1 MLEKVI
7 DSIVEAEKAGEE
19 KVAEAQRRSETIL
32 SESERNVAGIRER
45 AAAERK
51 ERLKEMYAGA
61 EKTANEKA
69 REVREKGFAE
79 SDALKAGYM
88 KKTEKAVDMLLRR
101 VL

>member
-61 EKTANEKA
+61 EKTVDEKA

>member
-1 MLEKVI
+1 
-7 DSIVEAEKAGEE
+7 
-19 KVAEAQRRSETIL
+19 
-32 SESERNVAGIRER
+32 
-45 AAAERK
+45 
-51 ERLKEMYAGA
+51 MYAGA
-61 EKTANEKA
+61 EKTADEKA